1 MTFEKDNFND
11 EYYDVSEKILKLS
24 DELAEDIVLTNI
36 RDQLESKLNLFTDKM
51 NYITLF
57 REKYSYITPE
67 NTFYDK
73 DYVRSAL
80 VKVTELTSRLLVS
93 KYGVNLGTE
102 LDFYFPDEYLKDME
116 TMYEFFFIRHFENL
130 VSYFNQELQKRKA
143 DFVERYKD
151 IIQQDE
157 HRDDVFVIQ
166 AKKKF
171 KNFEDVVIIHFIN
184 QVIDDIREFSPSG
197 YVLFDSIVNIDR
209 YEEFNSRMSE
219 LLENYGNKVVFA
231 GDKEAFER
239 YMEVLDDQEV
249 KNELR
254 NEILMKYLETTEIEE
269 N

>member
-1 MTFEKDNFND
+1 
-11 EYYDVSEKILKLS
+11 
-24 DELAEDIVLTNI
+24 
-36 RDQLESKLNLFTDKM
+36 
-51 NYITLF
+51 
-57 REKYSYITPE
+57 
-67 NTFYDK
+67 
-73 DYVRSAL
+73 
-80 VKVTELTSRLLVS
+80 VTELTSRLLVS

-231 GDKEAFER
+231 GDKEACER
-239 YMEVLDDQEV
+239 YRDVLDDQEV